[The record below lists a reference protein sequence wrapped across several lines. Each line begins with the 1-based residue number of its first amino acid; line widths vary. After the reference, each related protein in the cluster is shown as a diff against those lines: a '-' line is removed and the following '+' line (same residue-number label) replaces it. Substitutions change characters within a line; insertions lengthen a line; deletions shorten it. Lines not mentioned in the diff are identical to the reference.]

1 MLAPMKRIGVIGG
14 GAWGTALAALAR
26 RNGAEVGLWAR
37 EAEVVEAVNRERRN
51 PFFLPGVE
59 LEPGIRATGDLAEA
73 CRADTVLLAVPAQ
86 HMRAVCEALAQALA
100 PGVPA
105 VLCAKGIE
113 QASGRL
119 MSEIAAETLPE
130 APLAVLSGPTFA
142 VEVAAGLPAAV
153 TLACADRTR
162 AEALRQA
169 LGGPAFRPYLSEDV
183 RGAQI
188 GGAVKNVLAIACGIV
203 EGRRLGENA
212 RAALI
217 TRGMA
222 EMMRLGGAM
231 GARPETLMGTFGDG
245 RSGADRD
252 QRKLAQHRARQ
263 GARRG
268 RSDRELPRFTALGRR
283 GRMDRRRA
291 RRHGGEAGHRHADRG
306 GRGPHRQSR
315 RLDRCHDRTD
325 HGAPPQGRGLIRRT
339 TTWPTG

>member
-1 MLAPMKRIGVIGG
+1 MKRIGVIGG

-37 EAEVVEAVNRERRN
+37 EAEVVAAVNREHRN
-51 PFFLPGVE
+51 PLFLPGVE
-59 LEPGIRATGDLAEA
+59 LDPGIRATGDLAEA
-73 CRADTVLLAVPAQ
+73 CRADAVLLAVPAQ
-86 HMRAVCEALAQALA
+86 HMRAVCAKLAPTLA

-119 MSEIAAETLPE
+119 MSEVAAEGLPE

-153 TLACADRTR
+153 TLACADRAR
-162 AEALRQA
+162 AEALQQA

-188 GGAVKNVLAIACGIV
+188 GGAVKNVIAIACGIV
-203 EGRRLGENA
+203 EGRRMGENA

-222 EMMRLGGAM
+222 EMLRLGVAM
-231 GARPETLMGTFGDG
+231 GARPDTLMGLCGMGDLVLTATSV
-245 RSGADRD
+245 RSRN
-252 QRKLAQHRARQ
+252 
-263 GARRG
+263 
-268 RSDRELPRFTALGRR
+268 TALGKALGEGEEIASFLDGRR
-283 GRMDRRRA
+283 SVAEGMWTA
-291 RRHGGEAGHRHADRG
+291 AALVGMAG
-306 GRGPHRQSR
+306 
-315 RLDRCHDRTD
+315 RLDVEMPIAAAVDRVVNHAASID
-325 HGAPPQGRGLIRRT
+325 SIIAEIMARPLRDEG
-339 TTWPTG
+339 

>member
-1 MLAPMKRIGVIGG
+1 MKRIGVIGG

-37 EAEVVEAVNRERRN
+37 EAEVVTAVNREHRN
-51 PFFLPGVE
+51 PLFLPGVE
-59 LEPGIRATGDLAEA
+59 LDPGIRATGDLAEA
-73 CRADTVLLAVPAQ
+73 CRADAVLLAVPTQ
-86 HMRAVCEALAQALA
+86 HMRAVCAKLAPTLA

-119 MSEIAAETLPE
+119 MSEVAAEALPE

-153 TLACADRTR
+153 TLACADRAR
-162 AEALRQA
+162 AEALQQA

-188 GGAVKNVLAIACGIV
+188 GGAVKNVIAIACGIV
-203 EGRRLGENA
+203 EGRRMGENA

-222 EMMRLGGAM
+222 EMLRLGVAM
-231 GARPETLMGTFGDG
+231 GARPDTLMGLCGMGDLVLTATSV
-245 RSGADRD
+245 RSRN
-252 QRKLAQHRARQ
+252 
-263 GARRG
+263 
-268 RSDRELPRFTALGRR
+268 TALGKALGEGEEIASFLDGRR
-283 GRMDRRRA
+283 SVAEGMWTA
-291 RRHGGEAGHRHADRG
+291 AALVGMAG
-306 GRGPHRQSR
+306 
-315 RLDRCHDRTD
+315 RLDVEMPIAAAVDRVVNHAASID
-325 HGAPPQGRGLIRRT
+325 SIIAEIMARPLRDEG
-339 TTWPTG
+339 

>member
-1 MLAPMKRIGVIGG
+1 MKRIGVIGG

-37 EAEVVEAVNRERRN
+37 EAEVVAAVNREHRN
-51 PFFLPGVE
+51 PLFLPGVE
-59 LEPGIRATGDLAEA
+59 LDPGIRATGDLAEA
-73 CRADTVLLAVPAQ
+73 CRADAVLLAVPAQ
-86 HMRAVCEALAQALA
+86 HMRAVCAKLAPTLA

-119 MSEIAAETLPE
+119 MSEVAAEALPE

-153 TLACADRTR
+153 TLACADRAR
-162 AEALRQA
+162 AEALQQA

-188 GGAVKNVLAIACGIV
+188 GGAVKNVIAIACGIV
-203 EGRRLGENA
+203 EGRRMGENA

-222 EMMRLGGAM
+222 EMLRLGVAM
-231 GARPETLMGTFGDG
+231 GARPDTLMGLCGMGDLVLTATSV
-245 RSGADRD
+245 RSRN
-252 QRKLAQHRARQ
+252 
-263 GARRG
+263 
-268 RSDRELPRFTALGRR
+268 TALGKALGEGEEIASFLDGRR
-283 GRMDRRRA
+283 SVAEGMWTA
-291 RRHGGEAGHRHADRG
+291 AALVGMAG
-306 GRGPHRQSR
+306 
-315 RLDRCHDRTD
+315 RLDVEMPIAAAVDRVVNHAASID
-325 HGAPPQGRGLIRRT
+325 SIIAEIMARPLRDEG
-339 TTWPTG
+339 